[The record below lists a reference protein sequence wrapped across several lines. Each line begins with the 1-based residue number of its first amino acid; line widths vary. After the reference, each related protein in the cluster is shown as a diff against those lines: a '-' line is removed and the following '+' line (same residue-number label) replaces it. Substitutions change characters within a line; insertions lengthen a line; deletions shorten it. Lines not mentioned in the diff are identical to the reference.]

1 MSIVSEQKYRITNVR
16 FELAL
21 HLSEDDGKFI
31 VGEPVADSPRQ
42 WVRAYVSL
50 NSACRCTNK
59 HFSGSQYSYLTAG

>member
-42 WVRAYVSL
+42 WVRAYRFL
-50 NSACRCTNK
+50 KQRLPM
-59 HFSGSQYSYLTAG
+59 H